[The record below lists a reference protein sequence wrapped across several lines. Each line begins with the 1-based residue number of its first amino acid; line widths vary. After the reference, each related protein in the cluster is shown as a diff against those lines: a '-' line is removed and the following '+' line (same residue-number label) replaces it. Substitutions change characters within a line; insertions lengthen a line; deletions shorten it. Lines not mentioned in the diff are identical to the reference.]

1 MRVYLHLILA
11 DRIVA
16 RQGGKRMSSVGQTL
30 KEARE
35 ARGMTLHDMQEKTK
49 IQPRYLKAI
58 EEDRFDVL
66 PGHFYT
72 RAFIRTYADHVGIDP
87 QPLLAQLKDPE
98 EDKLETVQEIQKI
111 GRRADRVKEPS
122 FSLAT
127 WFSRGLL
134 IVFIGLVIFVIYTA
148 AQGANLGMDMFT
160 GKEQE
165 PPPQMGPGTGIID
178 EDSSDE
184 TDEDNAENDETFEP
198 VVTVEKMNEEG
209 QYIYYEVSGTEEI
222 TVEIEANA
230 RVWFEAREKDSNG
243 KVLASKVIEEGDTE
257 TFESAEGLYIRFGN
271 TQGVILTVNDT
282 EIDTDYK
289 QPKNFVFQRGS
300 DDT

>member
-1 MRVYLHLILA
+1 
-11 DRIVA
+11 
-16 RQGGKRMSSVGQTL
+16 MSSVGQTL
-30 KEARE
+30 REARE
-35 ARGMTLHDMQEKTK
+35 ARGLTLHDMQEKTK

-87 QPLLAQLKDPE
+87 QPLLAQIKAPE
-98 EDKLETVQEIQKI
+98 EDKLESVQEIEKI

-134 IVFIGLVIFVIYTA
+134 IVFIGLVVFVIYTA

-165 PPPQMGPGTGIID
+165 PPPQMGPGTID
-178 EDSSDE
+178 EDPDEASTGESDE
-184 TDEDNAENDETFEP
+184 SQSENEETVEP
-198 VVTVEKMNEEG
+198 VVTVEKANEEG
-209 QYIYYEVSGTEEI
+209 SYIYYEVSGTDEI
-222 TVEIEANA
+222 NMEIKANA
-230 RVWFEAREKDSNG
+230 RVWFEAREKDSEG
-243 KVLASKVIEEGDTE
+243 EILASKEIAENDTE
-257 TFESAEGLYIRFGN
+257 TFKSTEGLYVRFGN
-271 TQGVILTVNDT
+271 TRGVALTVNDT

-289 QPKNFVFQRGS
+289 QPRNFVFQLVSDGS
-300 DDT
+300 